1 MRSSKPISHRLFNGT
16 QPLFGRRVLKLR
28 LWLLRLRLCL
38 LHVQQEVAHS
48 PSHRLV
54 GRDDVAAAVAND
66 KALHSRGGTR
76 GRAKEEE

>member
-1 MRSSKPISHRLFNGT
+1 
-16 QPLFGRRVLKLR
+16 
-28 LWLLRLRLCL
+28 
-38 LHVQQEVAHS
+38 VQQEVAHS

-76 GRAKEEE
+76 RRAKEEE